1 MAQTPV
7 TPLEK
12 RIGYTFRN
20 KAYLK
25 TALTHSSYANELK
38 KGLEC
43 NERQEFL
50 GDAVL
55 SLVVSDYLYKG
66 SHLSEGDL
74 TKLRAS
80 LVCEKSLCGFARQ
93 IDLGSH
99 LRLGRGEEQTGGADR
114 PSILADAFESLIAGI
129 YLDSGMESA
138 RGFILPFVERALEDD
153 GKDGFQD
160 YKTMLQEIVQQNPG
174 EALSYVLVEESGPDH
189 DKRFEVEV
197 HLNSNVIGR
206 GVERSK
212 KGAEQMAA
220 REALALMGQ

>member
-38 KGLEC
+38 KGLEN

-55 SLVVSDYLYKG
+55 SIVVSDYLYKG

-93 IDLGSH
+93 IELGTH
-99 LRLGRGEEQTGGADR
+99 LQLGRGEEQTGGADR
-114 PSILADAFESLIAGI
+114 PSILADAFESLIAAI
-129 YLDSGMESA
+129 YLDSGMESV
-138 RGFILPFVERALEDD
+138 RGFILPFVERALDD
-153 GKDGFQD
+153 DKNDSFQD

-174 EALSYVLVEESGPDH
+174 EALGYVLVEESGPDH

-206 GVERSK
+206 GVGRSK

-220 REALALMGQ
+220 KEALALMGQ

>member
-99 LRLGRGEEQTGGADR
+99 LRLGR
-114 PSILADAFESLIAGI
+114 
-129 YLDSGMESA
+129 
-138 RGFILPFVERALEDD
+138 
-153 GKDGFQD
+153 
-160 YKTMLQEIVQQNPG
+160 
-174 EALSYVLVEESGPDH
+174 
-189 DKRFEVEV
+189 
-197 HLNSNVIGR
+197 
-206 GVERSK
+206 
-212 KGAEQMAA
+212 
-220 REALALMGQ
+220 

>member
-1 MAQTPV
+1 
-7 TPLEK
+7 
-12 RIGYTFRN
+12 
-20 KAYLK
+20 
-25 TALTHSSYANELK
+25 
-38 KGLEC
+38 
-43 NERQEFL
+43 
-50 GDAVL
+50 
-55 SLVVSDYLYKG
+55 
-66 SHLSEGDL
+66 
-74 TKLRAS
+74 
-80 LVCEKSLCGFARQ
+80 
-93 IDLGSH
+93 
-99 LRLGRGEEQTGGADR
+99 
-114 PSILADAFESLIAGI
+114 
-129 YLDSGMESA
+129 MESA

-153 GKDGFQD
+153 GKDSFQD